1 MAGASVSP
9 SAPAAPRFEP
19 ERMRRKLTGT
29 LFYGACLAAIAILI
43 LALIALL
50 LNVLVSGVP
59 WLSMDFLT
67 GVSSRRPENAGIW
80 PALVGSI
87 QIAIIVAAITFPL
100 GIGAAVYLAEYAPDN
115 RITRLMQTNIGNL
128 AGVPSIIY
136 GIFGLAIFVRLL
148 GLGPVLF
155 SGAATIALVI
165 LPLVII
171 ASIEAIK
178 AVPQAQ
184 REGAYAL
191 GASRWQ
197 MVKGSVLPAAAPGIM
212 TGIILAMARAIGE
225 AAPLVVIGAAT
236 LVLTTPQPFEGGFT
250 VLPIQIFNWA
260 QRPQEDFQ
268 GLAAATIIVV
278 LVLIFLLNLLALI
291 VRARLSR
298 HIQW

>member
-1 MAGASVSP
+1 MASTTVSP
-9 SAPAAPRFEP
+9 TAPATPRFEP
-19 ERMRRKLTGT
+19 ALMRRKLTGT
-29 LFYGACLAAIAILI
+29 IFYGICLAAIAILI

-50 LNVLVSGVP
+50 LNVLVVGLPWLNMDFITGVP
-59 WLSMDFLT
+59 
-67 GVSSRRPENAGIW
+67 SRRPANAGIW

-87 QIAIIVAAITFPL
+87 ELAILVGIVTFPI
-100 GIGAAVYLAEYAPDN
+100 GIGAAIYLAEYAPDN
-115 RITRLMQTNIGNL
+115 RFTRLLQTNISNL

-148 GLGPVLF
+148 GFGPVLF
-155 SGAATIALVI
+155 SGAATLALVI

-171 ASIEAIK
+171 ASIEALK
-178 AVPQAQ
+178 AVPDAQ

-197 MVKGSVLPAAAPGIM
+197 MVKGSVVPAAAPGIM

-236 LVLTTPQPFEGGFT
+236 FVLSTPQPFEGRFS
-250 VLPIQIFNWA
+250 VLPIQIFSWA
-260 QRPQEDFQ
+260 QQPQAGFQ
-268 GLAAATIIVV
+268 GIAAATIIVV
-278 LVLIFLLNLLALI
+278 LVLIFILNLLALI